1 VLDHIRNHRES
12 PTSEVLAS
20 PLGLALA
27 RDTYANAD
35 PANLLQPELTTPRA
49 VLTNL
54 LGAFLEHAYPER
66 HSRDRAIHWLSW
78 IASHMSAGS
87 ATGSRD
93 LAWWY
98 LPGRIP
104 KRQLSSM
111 AGMGVGLLVMGVS
124 ILTELPSQGI
134 SYATTYGPQN
144 ADLWWPSWL
153 VTSAL
158 WALSAG
164 SIAGL
169 VAGLLAAWSRGRT
182 RSPQILSPR
191 LPRLRDLPLMLRTAL
206 TTGAITVLTPT
217 LFLGLLVALLKLLGV
232 PVQMGN
238 TYQELFEWFT
248 MLGVTLAALAAV
260 LRLWRTPVEDLS
272 AGTPFSTY
280 RADRRAARTVAL
292 FFGVAAGAA
301 YFAVGGLM
309 QAQFHKGEPFW
320 PSLIAGLFQA
330 LEIGAAFGIVAWV
343 AAGMTPQVRF
353 LQLAL
358 RVRRHGRVQFIQ
370 LLEVALARQVL
381 RQAGTMYQ
389 FRHAALQDYFTK
401 QTRELP

>member
-1 VLDHIRNHRES
+1 VLAHIRNHRES
-12 PTSEVLAS
+12 PLSEVLAS

-35 PANLLQPELTTPRA
+35 PVDLLQPQLTTPRA
-49 VLTNL
+49 VLTDL
-54 LGAFLEHAYPER
+54 IGAFLEHAYPER
-66 HSRDRAIHWLSW
+66 RNRDHAIRWLSW

-93 LAWWY
+93 LPWWY
-98 LPGRIP
+98 LPRGIP
-104 KRQLSSM
+104 NRQLSLI
-111 AGMGVGLLVMGVS
+111 AGMGVGFLVMAAS
-124 ILTELPSQGI
+124 LLTELPSQGI
-134 SYATTYGPQN
+134 GYAIAYGSQN
-144 ADLWWPSWL
+144 ADTWWPSWL
-153 VTSAL
+153 VTSVL

-164 SIAGL
+164 LIAGL
-169 VAGLLAAWSRGRT
+169 VAGLLTAWSTGRT
-182 RSPQILSPR
+182 KSPQILSLR
-191 LPRLRDLPLMLRTAL
+191 LPRPRDLPLMLRAGL
-206 TTGAITVLTPT
+206 ATGAITVLTPT
-217 LFLGLLVALLKLLGV
+217 LLLGLLVALMKLLGV
-232 PVQMGN
+232 PIQMGN

-248 MLGVTLAALAAV
+248 LLGVTLAAVAAV

-272 AGTPFSTY
+272 AGTPSSTY
-280 RADRRAARTVAL
+280 RTDRRAARTVAL
-292 FFGVAAGAA
+292 FFGVAAASA
-301 YFAVGGLM
+301 YFAVGGLI
-309 QAQFHKGEPFW
+309 QAQFHKGEPLW
-320 PSLIAGLFQA
+320 GSLIAGLFQA

-370 LLEVALARQVL
+370 LLEDALARQVL
-381 RQAGTMYQ
+381 RQAGTIYQ